1 MGEVGQY
8 PHGTFCWVDLETT
21 DVPAAKTFYA
31 GLFGWDM
38 EDLPSGE
45 TTYTMYRLGGKD
57 VAAIYPG
64 PGPGR
69 PQSPPHWNSYIAVTD
84 LELAT
89 SDAKGL
95 GASMIAEPFD
105 VMDTGCM
112 AVIQDATG
120 AVVNLWEPKPF
131 SGARLVNEVG
141 AWSWNELVTPDIEG
155 AKAFYATLLGW
166 DAADVSAGF
175 PRASFTLGRFLIGGS
190 MFRRGER
197 GKPPGGRCLSEWPT
211 WTRPPNWPGTWADR
225 SSSRRWASPWE
236 GFPSSVTQQALHS
249 PSRRSPPA
257 PFGAL
262 TAPERTQNGGGRF
275 LRRCPLELRQHI
287 GREPCRWGGTSRS
300 RAGRSPGRQPRTG
313 PARERSDV

>member
-1 MGEVGQY
+1 LKEEVHVMGEVSQY

-21 DVPAAKTFYA
+21 DVPTAKAFYA

-45 TTYTMYRLGGKD
+45 TTYTMCRLHGKD

-69 PQSPPHWNSYIAVTD
+69 PQYPPHWNSYIAVTD
-84 LELAT
+84 LDFAT
-89 SDAKGL
+89 SQAKGL

-105 VMDTGCM
+105 VMDTGRM

-155 AKAFYATLLGW
+155 AKAFYTALLGW
-166 DAADVSAGF
+166 QAADVPAGF
-175 PRASFTLGRFLIGGS
+175 PRASFTLGRFLIGGVHVPTKGEGEAS
-190 MFRRGER
+190 RWEVSFRVADVDATAELARDLG
-197 GKPPGGRCLSEWPT
+197 GQIQFPPMDIPVGRFSVIRDPT
-211 WTRPPNWPGTWADR
+211 GA
-225 SSSRRWASPWE
+225 
-236 GFPSSVTQQALHS
+236 
-249 PSRRSPPA
+249 
-257 PFGAL
+257 AL
-262 TAPERTQNGGGRF
+262 TITAFP
-275 LRRCPLELRQHI
+275 
-287 GREPCRWGGTSRS
+287 
-300 RAGRSPGRQPRTG
+300 AGPVRGVDGS
-313 PARERSDV
+313 